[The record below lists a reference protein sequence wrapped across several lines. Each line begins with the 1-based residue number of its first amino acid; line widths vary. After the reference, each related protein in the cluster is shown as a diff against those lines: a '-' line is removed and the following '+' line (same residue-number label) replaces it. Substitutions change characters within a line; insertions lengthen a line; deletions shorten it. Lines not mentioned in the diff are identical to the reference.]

1 MMGFIGSL
9 CLGAG
14 IGCIIAAFWFW
25 DSGYRT
31 GYRHGVEDV
40 NAMLCG
46 DGACWR
52 GPSGAPLF
60 DTR

>member
-46 DGACWR
+46 DGDV
-52 GPSGAPLF
+52 SNS
-60 DTR
+60 